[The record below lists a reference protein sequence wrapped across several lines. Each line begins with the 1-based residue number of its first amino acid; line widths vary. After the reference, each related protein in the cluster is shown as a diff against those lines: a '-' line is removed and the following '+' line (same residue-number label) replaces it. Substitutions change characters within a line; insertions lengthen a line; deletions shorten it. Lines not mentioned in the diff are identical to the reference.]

1 MGPHFTH
8 LTALTR
14 IENRIVNTPIPK
26 CPLTIPSSGNVFLA
40 NFSSLGPPFMSL
52 VPLLLLSLIV
62 DKLLP
67 ISWGHPWKLSLSLL
81 YQQLCTCISVHLS
94 GSQHWLP
101 IKIAWRI
108 K

>member
-1 MGPHFTH
+1 MGPHVIH

-14 IENRIVNTPIPK
+14 TENRTVNTPIPK

-52 VPLLLLSLIV
+52 VPLLLFSLTV

-67 ISWGHPWKLSLSLL
+67 VSWGTPGNSVLL
-81 YQQLCTCISVHLS
+81 YYTSNSALVFLSTSVVLS
-94 GSQHWLP
+94 TGYP
-101 IKIAWRI
+101 
-108 K
+108 